1 MSEST
6 VYKDVNGKTSSK
18 RVTGILLL
26 VFTVIVTTLDG
37 FKFFDV
43 DSAIII
49 SMLSFSAAML
59 GLDSITDIWKQNSN
73 STTNTEYGLTNEE
86 YDPIQTN

>member
-1 MSEST
+1 MAG
-6 VYKDVNGKTSSK
+6 VYKDMQGKTSSK
-18 RVTGILLL
+18 RVTGMLLL

-43 DSAIII
+43 DSTIII

-59 GLDSITDIWKQNSN
+59 GLDSVTDIWKQNSGN
-73 STTNTEYGLTNEE
+73 NGTGKNTTGEP
-86 YDPIQTN
+86 D